1 MQFQDENIMNG
12 VVYALLS
19 GAVAAGGLCSAARC
33 DGADD
38 AAIDVVT
45 VTAQRRSQQAQ
56 TVPIAMQ
63 IVTGEQASAWA
74 HDNLADLNGSIP
86 GLAVNQTQRTT
97 QPDFTLRG
105 IGSGSTNIG
114 VDSPVGIYVDG
125 VYAGKTGGALMNF
138 NDIERVEVLKGPQA
152 TLFGRDSAVGAISIV
167 TKAPSHAYTASA
179 DLRLGQY
186 GERHLDAVLN
196 LPFNDATALRFS
208 FVDHKTE
215 GWIRDAATGRR
226 LNGVGDWG
234 TRASLGWDGPS
245 ETKVILSWEHES
257 LDQNARPAIG
267 LIPQG
272 LQMVAAPFPANPQTY
287 LNPLTAPVY
296 NDVADNRET
305 RGFDGVTLRV
315 SRPLGWA
322 SFDSTTAYRH
332 FNAGNLAGSDGTDKI
347 ATYLAIDNLENSS
360 TWQQELKLSGK
371 TDSVD
376 WLTGASLFV
385 ERAHQTSRADIYTD
399 TINTLFA
406 NQSGGQFPLYSIIG
420 AQLRQAG
427 LPLQLLG
434 NTWRE
439 GMMNKETA
447 KSASIYGDAIWHLTP
462 RLNLTTGVRLSHDV
476 KEFNWFNPPRAAPGL
491 DAQLARLPAGV
502 LPNLIAGLDRALS
515 QFGQRYTGTG
525 LTQNIEYN
533 NPLTTQVP
541 LSIKRSWNDASPR
554 AVLDYRWT
562 PDAMV
567 FGSVARGYQ
576 PGGFDTQNVAGVY
589 QPETIWNAEVGF
601 KSYFH
606 ERQILFNAS
615 VFRNKFSN
623 FQALS
628 LIPSASTIPQYRISS
643 SDQSAIGG
651 DIEARWQATRGLRL
665 FAVAEYIDQHYGRY
679 TAPDGLVLDRQP
691 TGTPLWSL
699 MGGADYTQRGMWG
712 GSMLYGLQYAYRG
725 AARCNAD
732 AQAQGICLSTPAF
745 TQGLSRQ
752 RTDLRLGWQ
761 TADGERLHWGATMY
775 VANLFNQRYIGNI
788 DNTALTILGTPA
800 AQITA
805 PRIVGLQ
812 LHVSL

>member
-1 MQFQDENIMNG
+1 MNG

-19 GAVAAGGLCSAARC
+19 GVAVAGGLCSAASC
-33 DGADD
+33 SGAED

-45 VTAQRRSQQAQ
+45 VTAQRRIQQAQ

-63 IVTGEQASAWA
+63 IVTGDQASSWA
-74 HDNLADLNGSIP
+74 NDNLADLNGSIP
-86 GLAVNQTQRTT
+86 GLVVNQTQRTT

-138 NDIERVEVLKGPQA
+138 NDIDRVEVLKGPQA
-152 TLFGRDSAVGAISIV
+152 ALFGRDSAVGAISIV
-167 TKAPSHAYTASA
+167 TKAPSHEFTESA

-186 GERHLDAVLN
+186 GERHVDAVLN
-196 LPFNDATALRFS
+196 MPINDATALRFS
-208 FVDHKTE
+208 FVDHKTD
-215 GWIRDAATGRR
+215 GWIRDAATGQR

-234 TRASLGWDGPS
+234 TRVSLGREAPS
-245 ETKVILSWEHES
+245 QTRVTLSWEHES
-257 LDQNARPAIG
+257 LSQSARPAIG
-267 LIPQG
+267 LIPQR
-272 LQMVAAPFPANPQTY
+272 LQTAAAPFPANPQTY

-296 NDVADNRET
+296 NDVADNMET
-305 RGFDGVTLRV
+305 RVFDGVTLRV
-315 SRPLGWA
+315 NRPLGWA

-332 FNAGNLAGSDGTDKI
+332 FNSSNLAGSDGTDKI
-347 ATYLAIDNLENSS
+347 ATYLAIDNIENNSS
-360 TWQQELKLSGK
+360 WQQEFKLSGK

-376 WLTGASLFV
+376 WLAGASLFV
-385 ERAHQTSRADIYTD
+385 ESAHQTSRADIYTD

-462 RLNLTTGVRLSHDV
+462 RLNFTAGVRLSHDA
-476 KEFNWFNPPRAAPGL
+476 KEFNWLNPPRVAPGL
-491 DAQLARLPAGV
+491 DAQLASLPAGV
-502 LPNLIAGLDRALS
+502 LPNLIAGLNRALS

-533 NPLTTQVP
+533 NALTTYAP
-541 LSIKRSWNDASPR
+541 LSIKRNWNDVSPR
-554 AVLDYRWT
+554 VVLDYRLT

-567 FGSVARGYQ
+567 FSSIARGYQ

-589 QPETIWNAEVGF
+589 QPETIWNAEVGV
-601 KSYFH
+601 KSYF
-606 ERQILFNAS
+606 RQRQLLFNAS

-643 SDQSAIGG
+643 SDQSAFGS

-679 TAPDGLVLDRQP
+679 IAPDGVVLDRQP
-691 TGTPLWSL
+691 TGTPLWSI
-699 MGGADYTQRGMWG
+699 MGGADHTQRDVWG

-725 AARCNAD
+725 ATRCNAD
-732 AQAQGICLSTPAF
+732 AQAQGACLSTPAF
-745 TQGLSRQ
+745 TQGGARR
-752 RTDLRLGWQ
+752 RTDLRMGWR
-761 TADGERLHWGATMY
+761 TGDGERRHWGATIY
-775 VANLFNQRYIGNI
+775 VSNLFNQRYIGNI